1 MVASDAATH
10 DEAMPAGYPAA
21 WEFDGL
27 LRNGEAAVVRPIRR
41 SDGAALVGLHGA
53 ASPGTLHK
61 HVLLDQPTLSLAAA
75 ARFSEVDY
83 NTRMAFVAVVSGEMV
98 GLASYDRSGAAA
110 AEVSFIVTDAYQR
123 HGVTTLLF
131 ESLAEYARTKG
142 ILTFTAEVMAQNA
155 ALLEL
160 FAATGLRCSR
170 RNGTATLQ
178 VDIDLRPTA
187 AYRASCDQREAMA
200 EVASVAAILRPR
212 SIAVVGAGRHP
223 GSVGHQVVRAL
234 LVGDFSGTVYPVNPT
249 ARAVCGVPAFPA
261 LLSIPEPVDLAVVAV
276 PASAVPGV
284 IDEAASIG
292 VRAVT
297 IITAGFGETGHSGAA
312 VETALLSVA
321 RTHGMR
327 IVGPNCLGV
336 INTDPDVRMNATFG
350 PLDPLPGRLALIS
363 QSGAVGIVLG
373 EQTRA
378 AGLGL
383 SAFLSVGNKLDVS
396 PNDLLCFFEHD
407 DRTSVIALYL
417 ESLGNPRKFARI
429 ARRVGAAKP
438 IVALKAG
445 RTSAGARG
453 ARSHTAAAATPEV
466 TVAALLR
473 SAGVIKVDRLE
484 ELLDVSAILLA
495 APLPAGRRV
504 ALVGNSG
511 GPLILAADA
520 CEGGDLTV
528 PELGEATQHALAEV
542 LTSAAATANPVDL
555 TADGTAAMLER
566 ALEIVLADDAID
578 AVITIV
584 VATMAISAAE
594 VQETIARA
602 AQRAGK
608 PIVACS
614 VEAAAAGT
622 PAGAADVTGT
632 PADAAVA
639 ELPSPERAA
648 AALGHVCR
656 YAQWRR
662 RPLLPAEEPEE
673 PSSHSVIGEIVASTL
688 ARNPAG
694 GWLDLDQGTRLLEA
708 CGLPVLPA
716 RGAATAAEAASAA
729 SDIGFPV
736 VLKARSGDLVHKT
749 DVGGVALN
757 LADADAVRAAF
768 ETMESRLGAQMGGAV
783 IQPMAS
789 WGVEAIAGLAS
800 DPDFGPVVMVGLGGV
815 MTDLLRDRAFAVP
828 PLEPSAA
835 DAMVA
840 SLRAA
845 PLLDGYRGAP
855 KVDRQALVT
864 VLEQIARVAE
874 EVPEL
879 VELDLNPILVSPD
892 GALAVDCKV
901 RLAPRQPGPGPL
913 FPALRRRPQLPG
925 GEPGPAAADPVP

>member
-1 MVASDAATH
+1 MVTADAVVTGG
-10 DEAMPAGYPAA
+10 AMSAGYPEE

-27 LRNGEAAVVRPIRR
+27 LMNGEAVVVRPIQ
-41 SDGAALVGLHGA
+41 SADAPALVGLRA
-53 ASPGTLHK
+53 VVSPDTLHR

-75 ARFSEVDY
+75 TRFSEVDY
-83 NTRMAFVAVVSGEMV
+83 DARMAFVAVVSDELV
-98 GLASYDRSGAAA
+98 GLGSYDRLEESAPA
-110 AEVSFIVTDAYQR
+110 AEASFIVTDTYQH
-123 HGVTTLLF
+123 HGVATFLF
-131 ESLAEYARTKG
+131 ESLAEYARARG
-142 ILTFTAEVMAQNA
+142 ILRFIAELCAQNA
-155 ALLEL
+155 GMLEL
-160 FAATGLRCSR
+160 FAATGLRCTR
-170 RNGTATLQ
+170 HNGAAT
-178 VDIDLRPTA
+178 VRVEIDLRPTA
-187 AYRASCDQREAMA
+187 AYRASCDRREATA
-200 EVASVAAILRPR
+200 EVASIAAILQPR

-223 GSVGHQVVRAL
+223 GNIGHEVLRSL
-234 LVGDFSGTVYPVNPT
+234 LIGDFSGTVYPVNPS

-261 LLSIPEPVDLAVVAV
+261 LLSIPEPIDLAVVAV

-297 IITAGFGETGHSGAA
+297 IITAGFGETGRSGAA
-312 VETALLSVA
+312 VENELLSVA
-321 RTHGMR
+321 RRHGMR

-336 INTDPDVRMNATFG
+336 VNTDPEIRMNATFAS
-350 PLDPLPGRLALIS
+350 LDPLPGRLGLVS

-383 SAFLSVGNKLDVS
+383 SAFVSVGNKLDVS

-429 ARRVGAAKP
+429 ARRVGATKP

-520 CEGGDLTV
+520 CEGGELTV
-528 PELGEATQHALAEV
+528 PELRQATQQALGEV
-542 LTSAAATANPVDL
+542 LVPAAAAANPVDL
-555 TADGTAAMLER
+555 TADGTAAMLEK
-566 ALEIVLADDAID
+566 ALEIVLRDDAID
-578 AVITIV
+578 AVIV
-584 VATMAISAAE
+584 VVIETPAISAAASR
-594 VQETIARA
+594 ETVADVA
-602 AQRAGK
+602 KDAGK
-608 PIVACS
+608 PVIVCS
-614 VEAAAAGT
+614 VEVDT
-622 PAGAADVTGT
+622 PRDTSGAADV
-632 PADAAVA
+632 A
-639 ELPSPERAA
+639 EVPSPERVA
-648 AALGHVCR
+648 AALAHVCR
-656 YAQWRR
+656 YAEWRQ
-662 RPLLPAEEPEE
+662 RPLFSTAEPEVLSDLPA
-673 PSSHSVIGEIVASTL
+673 IGEIVASTL
-688 ARNPAG
+688 ATSATG
-694 GWLDLDQGTRLLEA
+694 GWLELDQGARLLQA
-708 CGLPVLPA
+708 CGVPVLPT
-716 RGAATAAEAASAA
+716 RGAATAAGAAAAAEAV
-729 SDIGFPV
+729 GFPV
-736 VLKARSGDLVHKT
+736 ALKARSGDVVHKT

-757 LADADAVRAAF
+757 LDNSEAVRAAY
-768 ETMESRLGAQMGGAV
+768 ETMESRLGPQMGGAV
-783 IQPMAS
+783 IQPMAP
-789 WGVEAIAGLAS
+789 WGVEAIVGLAS

-828 PLEPSAA
+828 PLGPGVAE
-835 DAMVA
+835 AMVA

-845 PLLDGYRGAP
+845 PLLDGYRGSP

-864 VLEQIARVAE
+864 MLERIAHVAE

-879 VELDLNPILVSPD
+879 AELDLNPILVSPV
-892 GALAVDCKV
+892 GALVVDCKA
-901 RLAPRQPGPGPL
+901 RLAPRKPGPGPL
-913 FPALRRRPQLPG
+913 FPALRRRP
-925 GEPGPAAADPVP
+925 PAGSRSAVPQRDTSEVSS

>member
-1 MVASDAATH
+1 MVTSDTVAPGG
-10 DEAMPAGYPAA
+10 AMPAGYPSE

-27 LRNGEAAVVRPIRR
+27 LMNGEAVVVRPILPA
-41 SDGAALVGLHGA
+41 DAPALVGLHA
-53 ASPGTLHK
+53 IVSPDTLHR
-61 HVLLDQPTLSLAAA
+61 HVLLDHPTLSLAAA

-83 NTRMAFVAVVSGEMV
+83 DARMAFVAVVSDELV
-98 GLASYDRSGAAA
+98 GLAGYDRPGMSAPA
-110 AEVSFIVTDAYQR
+110 AEASFIVTDTYQR
-123 HGVTTLLF
+123 HGVATLLF
-131 ESLAEYARTKG
+131 ESLAEYARTRG
-142 ILTFTAEVMAQNA
+142 ILRFIAEVSAQNTNV
-155 ALLEL
+155 LEL
-160 FAATGLRCSR
+160 FAATGLRCTR
-170 RNGTATLQ
+170 HDGAAT
-178 VDIDLRPTA
+178 VRVEIDLRPTA
-187 AYRASCDQREAMA
+187 AYRVACDLREATA
-200 EVASVAAILRPR
+200 EVASIAAILQPH

-223 GSVGHQVVRAL
+223 GNVGHEVLRSL
-234 LVGDFSGTVYPVNPT
+234 LVSDFSGTVYPVNPS
-249 ARAVCGVPAFPA
+249 ARAVCGVPAFSA
-261 LLSIPEPVDLAVVAV
+261 LSSVPEPIDLAVVAL

-297 IITAGFGETGHSGAA
+297 IISAGFGETGRSGAA
-312 VETALLSVA
+312 VENELLSVA
-321 RTHGMR
+321 RSHGMR

-336 INTDPDVRMNATFG
+336 VNTDPEIRMNATFAS
-350 PLDPLPGRLALIS
+350 LDPLPGRLGLVS
-363 QSGAVGIVLG
+363 QSGAVGVVLC

-383 SAFLSVGNKLDVS
+383 SAFVSVGNKLDVS

-429 ARRVGAAKP
+429 ARRVGATKP

-466 TVAALLR
+466 TVAALLQ

-520 CEGGDLTV
+520 CEGGELTV
-528 PELGEATQHALAEV
+528 PELREAAQQALGEV
-542 LTSAAATANPVDL
+542 LVPAAATANPVDL
-555 TADGTAAMLER
+555 TADGTAVMLEK
-566 ALEIVLADDAID
+566 ALEIVLRDDAID
-578 AVITIV
+578 AVIV
-584 VATMAISAAE
+584 VVIETPAISAAASR
-594 VQETIARA
+594 ETVARV
-602 AQRAGK
+602 AQDAGK
-608 PIVACS
+608 PVIVCS
-614 VEAAAAGT
+614 VEAGPPLDAS
-622 PAGAADVTGT
+622 GAADV
-632 PADAAVA
+632 A
-639 ELPSPERAA
+639 EVPSPERVA

-656 YAQWRR
+656 YAQWRQ
-662 RPLLPAEEPEE
+662 RPLFRAAEPEE
-673 PSSHSVIGEIVASTL
+673 LSDLPAISGIVASKL
-688 ARNPAG
+688 ATSATG
-694 GWLDLDQGTRLLEA
+694 GWLELDQGARLLEA
-708 CGLPVLPA
+708 CGVPVLPT
-716 RGAATAAEAASAA
+716 RGAATAEEAAVVAEAV
-729 SDIGFPV
+729 GFPV
-736 VLKARSGDLVHKT
+736 VLKARSGDVVHKT
-749 DVGGVALN
+749 EVGGVALN
-757 LADADAVRAAF
+757 LDSSEAVRAAYG
-768 ETMESRLGAQMGGAV
+768 TMESRLGAQMGGAV
-783 IQPMAS
+783 IQPMAP

-800 DPDFGPVVMVGLGGV
+800 DPDFGPVVMAGLGGV

-828 PLEPSAA
+828 PLEPGAA

-855 KVDRQALVT
+855 KVDRQALVA

-879 VELDLNPILVSPD
+879 VELDLNPILVSPA
-892 GALAVDCKV
+892 GALTVDCKA

-913 FPALRRRPQLPG
+913 FPALRRRPPI
-925 GEPGPAAADPVP
+925 